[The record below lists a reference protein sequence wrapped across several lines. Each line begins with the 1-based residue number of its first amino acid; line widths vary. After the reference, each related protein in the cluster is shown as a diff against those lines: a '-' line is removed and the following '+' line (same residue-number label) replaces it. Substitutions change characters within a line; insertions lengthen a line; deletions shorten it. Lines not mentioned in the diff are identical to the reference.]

1 MENSK
6 VISILDRYIGRSVI
20 ASTAMVLMVLLGLLT
35 LLQVFD
41 SINQVGKG
49 SFTVITLLTLVILQ
63 LPARIYEI
71 FPIVTLIGATAGLS
85 MLALNYELVAIR
97 AGGVSLNRIIGS
109 VLKVSAVFVTI
120 AVILGEWVV
129 PVTGDLAVRIRAEA
143 LDSGLQKKQAGIWF
157 RDGADFISIGEVLP
171 DLTLRNIRIYHFDDN
186 GRLVLQRQASEA
198 KRYGSSWRLG
208 GLKETWLDEVRLRTA
223 KQQSELWDTKLTPKL
238 VGVFTVHPQFMPSW
252 SLYRYIGHLEKNQ
265 QDTARYR
272 QALWSKILMP
282 ASTVIMLLLAVP
294 FVFGQIRSGGL
305 GQRVFIGIMLG
316 MFYGLM
322 QGGLGYYGIIGHLG
336 TYYGFP
342 PFVSAALPG
351 LLFLFLA
358 IFLIRRVV

>member
-1 MENSK
+1 M
-6 VISILDRYIGRSVI
+6 ITILDRYIGRSVI
-20 ASTAMVLMVLLGLLT
+20 LSSAMVLMVLLGLLT
-35 LLQVFD
+35 LIQVFD
-41 SINQVGKG
+41 GINQIGKG
-49 SFTVITLLTLVILQ
+49 NFTVTTLLTLVALQ
-63 LPARIYEI
+63 LPARVYEI
-71 FPIVTLIGATAGLS
+71 FPIATLIGATAGLS

-109 VLKVSAVFVTI
+109 VLKVSALFVAI
-120 AVILGEWVV
+120 AIVLGEWVV

-143 LDSGLQKKQAGIWF
+143 LHSGLQKKQAGIWF
-157 RDGADFISIGEVLP
+157 RDDADFISIGEVLP
-171 DLTLRNIRIYHFDDN
+171 DLTLRNIRIYQFDDS
-186 GRLVLQRQASEA
+186 GRMVLQRHASEA
-198 KRYGSSWRLG
+198 KRHGNSWRLG
-208 GLKETWLDEVRLRTA
+208 GIKATYLDENRLRT
-223 KQQSELWDTKLTPKL
+223 QEQHSELWDTKLTPEL

-252 SLYRYIGHLEKNQ
+252 DLYRYIGHLEKNQ
-265 QDTARYR
+265 QDTTRYR
-272 QALWSKILMP
+272 QALWSKLLMP
-282 ASTVIMLLLAVP
+282 MSTVVMLLLAVP

-336 TYYGFP
+336 NYYGFP

-351 LLFLFLA
+351 LIFLLLA